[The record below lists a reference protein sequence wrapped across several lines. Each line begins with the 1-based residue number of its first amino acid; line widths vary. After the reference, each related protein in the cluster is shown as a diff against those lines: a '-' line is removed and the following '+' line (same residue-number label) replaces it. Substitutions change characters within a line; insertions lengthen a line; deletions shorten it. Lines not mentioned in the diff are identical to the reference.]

1 MTARWLFPNPFSAYL
16 CVKIGETAMDTPF
29 VSDIAFTPQVKI
41 EQEKRGSRA
50 GYARMEQK
58 GGWRDRVSGDLAIFL
73 AARDSFYLATASA
86 DGQPYIQH
94 RGGKPGFLKV
104 LDDKRLAFA
113 DFAGNRQYI
122 SIGNAAENPKAF
134 IFLMDYKNQRRIK
147 LWGTLAVVEDDPAL
161 LARLIDDDY
170 AATPERAFVFT
181 LGAWD
186 ANCPQHITP
195 RWSEPEIAPVVDAL
209 QARIKELEAE
219 VARLR
224 DGLG

>member
-1 MTARWLFPNPFSAYL
+1 
-16 CVKIGETAMDTPF
+16 MDTSF
-29 VSDIAFTPQVKI
+29 VSDIAFTPQVKR

-58 GGWRDRVSGDLAIFL
+58 GGWRDRVSDDLATFV

-113 DFAGNRQYI
+113 DFSGNRQYI
-122 SIGNAAENPKAF
+122 SIGNAAENQKAF
-134 IFLMDYKNQRRIK
+134 IFLMDYKNRRRIK

-161 LARLIDDDY
+161 LARLVDKDY

-181 LGAWD
+181 LSAWD
-186 ANCPQHITP
+186 ANCPQHITQ
-195 RWSEPEIAPVVDAL
+195 RWSEAEVAPVIEAM
-209 QARIKELEAE
+209 QARIQTLEAE